1 MSLDP
6 SRLQVSLEEGER
18 WRRTLSITIPADLV
32 KAERAAA
39 VRKLSTRVRLP
50 GFRSGKV
57 PGSVIEKRFGP
68 TLNQELLDRVIGEAY
83 RGVLE
88 ERELRPISE
97 GDVSGVD
104 YKRDEDLSFQVSF
117 DVAPTFELANITG
130 FKVERKQMNVGEE
143 EVEKVLTRL
152 REQHGTWVPV
162 ETGSPQEGDKVAVRI
177 QRLEV
182 KGDVPRAYDFVLGRS
197 EAIPDVEKAI
207 RTLAPGEDG
216 EFTVT
221 FPEDFPNEEQRG
233 LTDRLRIFLDSRK
246 EMELPDMDEAFVAQ
260 VGDFETME
268 ALRER
273 VRNDL
278 EEEAREEVEGALRGS
293 LLEELLGA
301 NPFHVPVS
309 MIDKYIQ
316 SILGEE
322 QKLTPD
328 QMAEARTQ
336 LGTQA
341 EVAVKR
347 FLVIEEL
354 SRSRDL
360 RATPE
365 EVDTRVEEIA
375 ERSKTPPADVYA
387 RLQRSGRLERLE
399 QELTE
404 NKVFEFLKSES
415 TIVDGT

>member
-1 MSLDP
+1 MSMDP

-39 VRKLSTRVRLP
+39 VRKLSSRVRLP

-57 PGSVIEKRFGP
+57 PASVIEKRFGP
-68 TLNQELLDRVIGEAY
+68 ALDQELLDRVIGEAY

-88 ERELRPISE
+88 EQELRPISE
-97 GDVSGVD
+97 GEVSEVD
-104 YKRDEDLSFQVSF
+104 YKRDADLSFQISF
-117 DVAPTFELANITG
+117 DVAPTFELANTAG
-130 FKVERKQMNVGEE
+130 FQVERKRMKVGEE

-152 REQHGTWVPV
+152 REQQGTWVPV
-162 ETGSPQEGDKVAVRI
+162 ETGTPQEGDQVSVRI

-182 KGDVPRAYDFVLGRS
+182 EGDEPRAYEFVLGKS
-197 EAIPDVEKAI
+197 EAIPDVEEAI
-207 RTLAPGEDG
+207 RTLAPGEEG

-221 FPEDFPNEEQRG
+221 FPEDFPTEERRG
-233 LTDRLRIFLDSRK
+233 ETDRLRIFLDTRK
-246 EMELPDMDEAFVAQ
+246 EMELPELDDAFASQ
-260 VGDFETME
+260 VGDFETLE

-278 EEEAREEVEGALRGS
+278 EEEADEEAEGSLRGR

-301 NPFHVPVS
+301 NPFEVPVS
-309 MIDKYIQ
+309 MIDQYIQ

-322 QKLTPD
+322 QKLNPE
-328 QMAEARTQ
+328 QMTEARAQ
-336 LGTQA
+336 LGAQA

-365 EVDTRVEEIA
+365 EVDARVEEIA
-375 ERSKTPPADVYA
+375 ERSKTPPGEVYA

-404 NKVFEFLKSES
+404 EKVFEFLKSES
-415 TIVDGT
+415 TIVDAT